1 MAILYIYPA
10 SANTATLASEQILSI
25 YVGWGDSIKQQ
36 NDGARVMKPE
46 PSLRFPVVCPI
57 CAKEQLATFSIAT
70 LTRGLL
76 SGKSIRLYAA
86 CHDKYW
92 DATRIEKEQLREYL
106 GALVDAPQPDQSDR
120 DVDTAIRG
128 IHPASGGG
136 MQPQQPSK

>member
-10 SANTATLASEQILSI
+10 SAKTATLASEQILSI

-36 NDGARVMKPE
+36 NDGARVMKLE

-57 CAKEQLATFSIAT
+57 CAKEQLATFSIAI

-106 GALVDAPQPDQSDR
+106 SALDRGGLTDEHNGAYIGSAVISGNTTSGDHDQR
-120 DVDTAIRG
+120 
-128 IHPASGGG
+128 
-136 MQPQQPSK
+136 